1 MKTQVHE
8 RRPGS
13 TLTDAYVGR
22 TDPRV
27 RELFPYHPL
36 EAGDWER
43 RAAQLD
49 DQAGNRAN
57 REALGRALTAYNRSH
72 GASSQTLQAIER
84 LAGGALAIVGG
95 QQAGLWGGPLMV
107 IHKAVTII
115 AAARDAERRLGRP
128 VVPVFWIAGEDHD
141 WEEASHTYVP
151 EDGKLRKL
159 AVDRPAGPRTSV
171 SQTPLAPDVWER
183 ELAALAAALP
193 DTALKP
199 ELLTKLQSLT
209 ARARTM
215 SDQQAAILAWLFASE
230 GLVLLDADDR
240 ALRQLEA
247 PMLQRMLA
255 DNGELEEAYTAAAS
269 DVSAWGYALQ
279 AEAEH
284 GSANLFY
291 YRKETLTP
299 ERSERIKLYR
309 TAEGFAD
316 RRGLIRLTADEA
328 LAQAAD
334 APERFSNNVLSR
346 PIMQDYL
353 LPVLAA
359 VLGPGEIAYWGI
371 IGRAFRL
378 MGMEM
383 PLVLPRMSFTLIDE
397 TSAKHMEKYDLTLD
411 DIIDRFEAR
420 RDGWLAKQD
429 ESRLEARF
437 EETKRQ
443 LLALYEPLLGD
454 VTERMPG
461 LAGLAAK
468 NRELLGEQVEFMR
481 RRVLAELERRH
492 EVSLRQLDRLRLMLH
507 PGAPQERVLN
517 FAPYWSRYGDE
528 WLRQL
533 LAVPYD
539 PSGRHRLVY
548 L

>member
-1 MKTQVHE
+1 
-8 RRPGS
+8 
-13 TLTDAYVGR
+13 
-22 TDPRV
+22 
-27 RELFPYHPL
+27 
-36 EAGDWER
+36 
-43 RAAQLD
+43 
-49 DQAGNRAN
+49 
-57 REALGRALTAYNRSH
+57 
-72 GASSQTLQAIER
+72 
-84 LAGGALAIVGG
+84 
-95 QQAGLWGGPLMV
+95 
-107 IHKAVTII
+107 
-115 AAARDAERRLGRP
+115 
-128 VVPVFWIAGEDHD
+128 
-141 WEEASHTYVP
+141 
-151 EDGKLRKL
+151 
-159 AVDRPAGPRTSV
+159 
-171 SQTPLAPDVWER
+171 
-183 ELAALAAALP
+183 
-193 DTALKP
+193 
-199 ELLTKLQSLT
+199 
-209 ARARTM
+209 
-215 SDQQAAILAWLFASE
+215 
-230 GLVLLDADDR
+230 
-240 ALRQLEA
+240 
-247 PMLQRMLA
+247 MLQRMLA
-255 DNGELEEAYTAAAS
+255 HNGELEGAYAAAAR

-316 RRGLIRLTADEA
+316 RRGLVRLTADEA

-420 RDGWLAKQD
+420 RDDWLAEQD
-429 ESRLEARF
+429 EGKLEARF
-437 EETKRQ
+437 EETKQQ
-443 LLALYEPLLGD
+443 LLALYEPLLGE

-481 RRVLAELERRH
+481 RRVLAEQERRH

-517 FAPYWSRYGDE
+517 FAPYWSKYGDE

-533 LAVPYD
+533 LTLPYD